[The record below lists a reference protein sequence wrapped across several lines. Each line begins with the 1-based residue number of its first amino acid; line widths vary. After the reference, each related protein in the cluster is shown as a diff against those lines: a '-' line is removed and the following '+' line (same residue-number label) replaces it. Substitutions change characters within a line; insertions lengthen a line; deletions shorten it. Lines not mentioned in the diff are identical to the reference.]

1 MARVEV
7 SDESEC
13 AADIALAKALAPEEI
28 RPGDYV
34 APLFMVVEWPSW
46 YRDDCVLGE
55 SREPLQNAML
65 PPCEPTPLKVVAV
78 CLPLVL
84 ARSPTGEEG
93 TLDIRRFRLARLER
107 RFARR
112 AWKAYRKRKVR
123 VSPQA

>member
-7 SDESEC
+7 TDESEC
-13 AADIALAKALAPEEI
+13 MAGVSLAKALAPEEI

-34 APLFMVVEWPSW
+34 APLFFVVEWPSW

-55 SREPLQNAML
+55 SREPLKNAML
-65 PPCEPTPLKVVAV
+65 PTCEPTPLKVLAV

-84 ARSPTGEEG
+84 ARSPTGYEG

-112 AWKAYRKRKVR
+112 AWKAWRKRKR
-123 VSPQA
+123 RRCGGS